1 MDLFGDP
8 PPPAPHRRRA
18 VATRVEPVETDQQL
32 LALSAQ
38 LPDRVRLGTSS
49 WSFPGWRG
57 LVWRDEHDTAIL
69 SRHGLPA
76 YSSHPL
82 LRCVSLDRSFY
93 RPLSASEYAAYAA
106 QVPEDFRF
114 VVKAPSLVCDAT
126 VRAAGG
132 QSGDDNPGFLDPEL
146 AIREFM
152 RPVTEGLGTKIG
164 ALVFQ
169 LSPLPMRWLRAPDK
183 LFDRLGSFLAAIR
196 SAGIDPDRA
205 AIAVEVRNHQLLTQQ
220 FADMLRAGG
229 ASYCLGL
236 HPRMPPIDEQL
247 PMLRALWPSPL
258 VCRWSLHRRHG
269 NLGYDNAK
277 GLYAPFDRLQDPD
290 PATRR
295 TLARLI
301 AATSG
306 AGLPVY
312 VTVNNKAEGCA
323 PRSVEELA
331 KALAQEASAGQSVDK
346 VN

>member
-1 MDLFGDP
+1 MDLFGDL
-8 PPPAPHRRRA
+8 PPPAPRRSRA
-18 VATRVEPVETDQQL
+18 ASARVEPVETDQQL
-32 LALSAQ
+32 LTLSAQ
-38 LPDRVRLGTSS
+38 LPPGLHLGTSS

-57 LVWRDEHDTAIL
+57 FVWRDNHDPSIL

-93 RPLSASEYAAYAA
+93 RPLMAADYAAYAA

-126 VRAAGG
+126 VRAADGR
-132 QSGDDNPGFLDPEL
+132 SLTDNPGFLDPEIAVRDFL
-146 AIREFM
+146 
-152 RPVTEGLGTKIG
+152 RPVTEGLGSKIG

-169 LSPLPMRWLRAPDK
+169 LSPLPDRWLRSLDE
-183 LFDRLGSFLAAIR
+183 LFDRLDLFLAALR
-196 SAGIDPDRA
+196 SAGTDADRVPV
-205 AIAVEVRNHQLLTQQ
+205 AVEVRNHQLLTQR
-220 FADMLRAGG
+220 FADVLRSGG
-229 ASYCLGL
+229 VSYCVGL

-258 VCRWSLHRRHG
+258 VCRWSLNRKHG
-269 NLGYDNAK
+269 SFGYDDAK

-290 PATRR
+290 PATRG

-301 AATSG
+301 AATAG

-331 KALAQEASAGQSVDK
+331 KAIARDWPQSQSVD
-346 VN
+346 